1 MTEFSTHSFPIYY
14 NFSTPKKFGQS
25 FQLLD
30 KYGSFA
36 PLKRDFFVPMQRY
49 HIVLFFLVTILTAC
63 HPTSRDVKQVAQ
75 DALENACIQLD
86 SGNKAEAMRLF
97 KEAERYGLM
106 ANQTLTV
113 AHAQYHIAQ
122 CLGYYADKEEVVS
135 LLNAAAEGFGEDY
148 ADRAEALRE
157 LGDFYQFHKQFDSAA
172 YYLDQAMTYAYQSES
187 TEAKRDVLSAFH
199 TFYFNVEK
207 SAEYLNRFW
216 QASIQ
221 DGDDNLL
228 MYYYHDMGNIYSESG
243 DLDSADYYF
252 SRLEE
257 LVSQTE
263 PNEDSWFYYGVLSVF
278 AEERGDYETACKY
291 GCLYEEGSKL
301 REMEQQENNLALISH
316 KYDSEVMR
324 NELNRK
330 IIIKQRIIVI
340 VSLVATLV
348 LAALLVSQ
356 IRLARRRKR
365 EAEISAELFHFKQ
378 QNKDLAQK
386 HAEHE
391 QIQQD
396 YADRLS
402 EALMKEQ
409 RIMLLLDNYLNSNKK
424 ANLLKDLGTSVY
436 GEKDHWQAM
445 MEIVEQLYPDLME
458 TLQQKYPNLDEDER
472 KSYILSYFKLSRQE
486 EADYLGTT
494 VNMVDKL
501 RGRRRKKMEEG

>member
-1 MTEFSTHSFPIYY
+1 M
-14 NFSTPKKFGQS
+14 KKFN
-25 FQLLD
+25 
-30 KYGSFA
+30 
-36 PLKRDFFVPMQRY
+36 PLIVVVFV
-49 HIVLFFLVTILTAC
+49 VLSAC
-63 HPTSRDVKQVAQ
+63 HSSSRDVKQVAQ
-75 DALENACIQLD
+75 DALENARIQLD
-86 SGNKAEAMRLF
+86 SGNKTEAMKLF
-97 KEAERYGLM
+97 KEAEYYGLM
-106 ANQTLTV
+106 SNNTLTV

-135 LLNAAAEGFGEDY
+135 LLKAAAEGFGEEY
-148 ADRAEALRE
+148 ADRAETLRE
-157 LGDFYQFHKQFDSAA
+157 LGDFYQFHNQFDSAA
-172 YYLDQAMTYAYQSES
+172 YYLEQAMTFAERSRAA
-187 TEAKRDVLSAFH
+187 EAKRNVLSAFH
-199 TFYFNVEK
+199 TMYFNAGDYEK
-207 SAEYLNRFW
+207 SAEYLNQFW

-228 MYYYHDMGNIYSESG
+228 MYYYHDMGNIYSQSG
-243 DLDSADYYF
+243 DLDSADYYY

-257 LVSQTE
+257 LVSQAE
-263 PNEDSWFYYGVLSVF
+263 PNEDTWFYYGVLSDF

-301 REMEQQENNLALISH
+301 REIEQQENNLALISH

-365 EAEISAELFHFKQ
+365 EAEINAELFHFKQ
-378 QNKDLAQK
+378 QNKDLTQK

-391 QIQQD
+391 QIQQN

-402 EALMKEQ
+402 DALMKEQ

-424 ANLLKDLGTSVY
+424 ANLLKDLEATVY
-436 GEKDHWQAM
+436 GDKDHWEAM
-445 MEIVEQLYPDLME
+445 LAVVDQLYPDLME
-458 TLQQKYPNLDEDER
+458 TLQQKYPNLDEDEQ

-486 EADYLGTT
+486 EADYLDTT
-494 VNMVDKL
+494 VNMIDKL

>member
-1 MTEFSTHSFPIYY
+1 MKLHH
-14 NFSTPKKFGQS
+14 
-25 FQLLD
+25 L
-30 KYGSFA
+30 
-36 PLKRDFFVPMQRY
+36 
-49 HIVLFFLVTILTAC
+49 VLSFLVTMLAAC
-63 HPTSRDVKQVAQ
+63 HPTSRDVKQIAQ
-75 DALENACIQLD
+75 DALENARIQLD
-86 SGNKAEAMRLF
+86 SGNKVEAMRLF
-97 KEAERYGLM
+97 KEAEHYGLM

-113 AHAQYHIAQ
+113 AHARYHIAQ

-135 LLNAAAEGFGEDY
+135 LLKTAAEGFGEDY

-157 LGDFYQFHKQFDSAA
+157 LGDFYQYHGQFDSSA
-172 YYLDQAMTYAYQSES
+172 YYLDQALKYAEQSGS
-187 TEAKRDVLSAFH
+187 LEAKRDCLSAFH
-199 TFYFNVEK
+199 VMCFNAGDYEK
-207 SAEYLNRFW
+207 SANYLSQFW
-216 QASIQ
+216 QASIA
-221 DGDDNLL
+221 DADDNLL
-228 MYYYHDMGNIYSESG
+228 MYYYHDMGNIFYESG
-243 DLDSADYYF
+243 NLDSAEYYY

-263 PNEDSWFYYGVLSVF
+263 PNADTWFYYGVLSDY
-278 AEERGDYETACKY
+278 AEELGDYETACKY
-291 GCLYEEGSKL
+291 SCLYEEGNNLK
-301 REMEQQENNLALISH
+301 EIEQQENNLALISH
-316 KYDSEVMR
+316 KYDSEVMQ
-324 NELNRK
+324 NELNRN

-424 ANLLKDLGTSVY
+424 ANLLNDLETSVFDN
-436 GEKDHWQAM
+436 KDHWEAM
-445 MEIVEQLYPDLME
+445 LEVVDQLYPELAE

>member
-1 MTEFSTHSFPIYY
+1 MII
-14 NFSTPKKFGQS
+14 
-25 FQLLD
+25 
-30 KYGSFA
+30 
-36 PLKRDFFVPMQRY
+36 FVPMKL
-49 HIVLFFLVTILTAC
+49 HHLVLSFLVTMLAAC
-63 HPTSRDVKQVAQ
+63 HPSSRDVKQVAQ
-75 DALENACIQLD
+75 DALENARIQFD
-86 SGNKAEAMRLF
+86 SGNKVEAMRLF
-97 KEAERYGLM
+97 KEAEHYGIM
-106 ANQTLTV
+106 ANQTLMV
-113 AHAQYHIAQ
+113 AHARYHIAQ

-135 LLNAAAEGFGEDY
+135 LLKAAAEGFGEDY

-157 LGDFYQFHKQFDSAA
+157 LGDFYQYHGQFDSTA
-172 YYLDQAMTYAYQSES
+172 YYLDQALKYAEQSGS
-187 TEAKRDVLSAFH
+187 LEAKRDCLSAFH
-199 TFYFNVEK
+199 VMYFNAGDYEK
-207 SAEYLNRFW
+207 SANYLSQFW
-216 QASIQ
+216 QASIA
-221 DGDDNLL
+221 DADDNLL
-228 MYYYHDMGNIYSESG
+228 MYYYHDMGNIFYESG
-243 DLDSADYYF
+243 NLDSANYYY

-257 LVSQTE
+257 LVTQTE
-263 PNEDSWFYYGVLSVF
+263 PNEDTWFYYGVLSDF
-278 AEERGDYETACKY
+278 AEELGDYETACKY
-291 GCLYEEGSKL
+291 GCLYEEGNNLK
-301 REMEQQENNLALISH
+301 EIEQQENNLALISH
-316 KYDSEVMR
+316 KYDSEVMQ

-365 EAEISAELFHFKQ
+365 EAEINAVLFHFKQ

-424 ANLLKDLGTSVY
+424 ANLLKDLETSVY
-436 GEKDHWQAM
+436 DDKDHWEAM
-445 MEIVEQLYPDLME
+445 LEVVDQLYPELVE
-458 TLQQKYPNLDEDER
+458 TLQQKYPDLDEDER

>member
-1 MTEFSTHSFPIYY
+1 MKLHH
-14 NFSTPKKFGQS
+14 
-25 FQLLD
+25 L
-30 KYGSFA
+30 
-36 PLKRDFFVPMQRY
+36 
-49 HIVLFFLVTILTAC
+49 VLSFLVTMLAAC

-75 DALENACIQLD
+75 DALENARIQLD
-86 SGNKAEAMRLF
+86 SGNKVEAMRLF
-97 KEAERYGLM
+97 KEAEHYGIM
-106 ANQTLTV
+106 ANQTLMV
-113 AHAQYHIAQ
+113 AHARYHIAQ

-135 LLNAAAEGFGEDY
+135 LLKAAAEGFGEDY

-157 LGDFYQFHKQFDSAA
+157 LGDFYQYHGQFDSSA
-172 YYLDQAMTYAYQSES
+172 YYLDQALEYAEQSGAL
-187 TEAKRDVLSAFH
+187 EAKRDCLSAFH
-199 TFYFNVEK
+199 VMYFNAGDYEK
-207 SAEYLNRFW
+207 SANYLSQFW
-216 QASIQ
+216 KASIA
-221 DGDDNLL
+221 DADDNLL
-228 MYYYHDMGNIYSESG
+228 MYYYHDMGNIFYESG
-243 DLDSADYYF
+243 NLDSADYYY

-263 PNEDSWFYYGVLSVF
+263 PNADTWFYYGVLSDY
-278 AEERGDYETACKY
+278 AEELGDYETACKY
-291 GCLYEEGSKL
+291 GCLYEEGNNLK
-301 REMEQQENNLALISH
+301 EIEQQENNLALISH
-316 KYDSEVMR
+316 KYDSEVMQ

-365 EAEISAELFHFKQ
+365 EAEINAELFHFKQ

-424 ANLLKDLGTSVY
+424 ANLLKDLETSVY
-436 GEKDHWQAM
+436 DDKDHWEAM
-445 MEIVEQLYPDLME
+445 LEVIDQLYPDLTA
-458 TLQQKYPNLDEDER
+458 TLQQKYPDLDEDEK

-494 VNMVDKL
+494 VNMIDKL

>member
-1 MTEFSTHSFPIYY
+1 MKYLCHTISKHDTMRTNSISLCSCKTQY
-14 NFSTPKKFGQS
+14 NIKKAWILA
-25 FQLLD
+25 LLT
-30 KYGSFA
+30 GLMVA
-36 PLKRDFFVPMQRY
+36 
-49 HIVLFFLVTILTAC
+49 AC
-63 HPTSRDVKQVAQ
+63 HPKPHNVRQAGR
-75 DALENACIQLD
+75 DALESARIQLD
-86 SGNKAEAMRLF
+86 SGNKAEALQLF
-97 KEAERYGLM
+97 KDAEHYSLL
-106 ANQTLTV
+106 ANDTLTV
-113 AHAQYHIAQ
+113 AYARYNIAR
-122 CLGYYADKEEVVS
+122 CLGYYADKQETVS
-135 LLNAAAEGFGEDY
+135 LLRSAAEGFSDDY
-148 ADRAEALRE
+148 ANRAEALRE
-157 LGDFYQFHKQFDSAA
+157 LGDFYQIHSQFDSAE
-172 YYLDQAMTYAYQSES
+172 YYLEQAIVYAEQSGS
-187 TEAKRDVLSAFH
+187 TKAKRDVLSAFH
-199 TFYFNVEK
+199 TMYFNAGDYEK
-207 SAEYLNRFW
+207 SADYLSQFW
-216 QASIQ
+216 QTSIT
-221 DGDDNLL
+221 DADDNLL
-228 MYYYHDMGNIYSESG
+228 MYYYHDMGNIYYACG
-243 DLDSADYYF
+243 YLDSADYYYG
-252 SRLEE
+252 RLEE
-257 LVSQTE
+257 LVTHAD
-263 PNEDSWFYYGVLSVF
+263 PNEDTWFYYGVLSDY
-278 AEERGDYETACKY
+278 AEECGDYETACKY
-291 GCLYEEGSKL
+291 GCLYEEGNNL
-301 REMEQQENNLALISH
+301 REIEQQENNLALISH

-365 EAEISAELFHFKQ
+365 EAEINAELFHFKQ

-424 ANLLKDLGTSVY
+424 ANLLKDLETSVY
-436 GEKDHWQAM
+436 DDKDHWEAM
-445 MEIVEQLYPDLME
+445 LEVIDQLYPDLTA
-458 TLQQKYPNLDEDER
+458 TLQQKYPDLDEDEK

>member
-1 MTEFSTHSFPIYY
+1 MKLQH
-14 NFSTPKKFGQS
+14 
-25 FQLLD
+25 L
-30 KYGSFA
+30 
-36 PLKRDFFVPMQRY
+36 
-49 HIVLFFLVTILTAC
+49 VLSFLVTMLAAC
-63 HPTSRDVKQVAQ
+63 HPTSREVKQVAQ
-75 DALENACIQLD
+75 DALENARIQLD
-86 SGNKAEAMRLF
+86 SGNKVEAMRLF
-97 KEAERYGLM
+97 KEAEHYGLM

-113 AHAQYHIAQ
+113 AHARYRIAQ
-122 CLGYYADKEEVVS
+122 CLGYYADKEEVV
-135 LLNAAAEGFGEDY
+135 LLLKAAAEGFGEDY

-157 LGDFYQFHKQFDSAA
+157 LGDFYQYHGQFDSSA
-172 YYLDQAMTYAYQSES
+172 YYLDQALEYAEQSGA
-187 TEAKRDVLSAFH
+187 TEAKRDCLSAFH
-199 TFYFNVEK
+199 AMYFNAGDYEK
-207 SAEYLNRFW
+207 SANYLSQFW
-216 QASIQ
+216 QASIE
-221 DGDDNLL
+221 DADDNLL
-228 MYYYHDMGNIYSESG
+228 MYYYHDMGNIFYESG
-243 DLDSADYYF
+243 NLDSADYYY

-263 PNEDSWFYYGVLSVF
+263 PNADTWFYYGVLSDY
-278 AEERGDYETACKY
+278 AEELGDYETACKY
-291 GCLYEEGSKL
+291 GCLYEEGNNLK
-301 REMEQQENNLALISH
+301 EIEQQENNLALISH
-316 KYDSEVMR
+316 KYDSEVMQ

-365 EAEISAELFHFKQ
+365 EAEINAELFHFKQ

-424 ANLLKDLGTSVY
+424 ANLLKDLETSVY
-436 GEKDHWQAM
+436 DDKDHWEAM
-445 MEIVEQLYPDLME
+445 LEVVDQLYPELVE
-458 TLQQKYPNLDEDER
+458 TLQQKYPDLDEDER

-494 VNMVDKL
+494 VNMVDKI

>member
-1 MTEFSTHSFPIYY
+1 MKLQH
-14 NFSTPKKFGQS
+14 
-25 FQLLD
+25 L
-30 KYGSFA
+30 
-36 PLKRDFFVPMQRY
+36 
-49 HIVLFFLVTILTAC
+49 VLFFLVTMLAAC

-75 DALENACIQLD
+75 DALENARIQLD
-86 SGNKAEAMRLF
+86 SGNKVEAMRLF

-113 AHAQYHIAQ
+113 AHARYHIAQ
-122 CLGYYADKEEVVS
+122 CLGYYADKEEVIS
-135 LLNAAAEGFGEDY
+135 LLKAAAEGFGNDFS
-148 ADRAEALRE
+148 DRSEALRE
-157 LGDFYQFHKQFDSAA
+157 LGDFYQYHGQFDSSA
-172 YYLDQAMTYAYQSES
+172 YYLDQALEYAEQSGAL
-187 TEAKRDVLSAFH
+187 EAKRDCLSAFH
-199 TFYFNVEK
+199 VMYFNAGDYEK
-207 SAEYLNRFW
+207 SANYLSQFW
-216 QASIQ
+216 QASIA
-221 DGDDNLL
+221 DADDNLL
-228 MYYYHDMGNIYSESG
+228 MYYYHDMGNIFYESG
-243 DLDSADYYF
+243 NLDSADYYY

-263 PNEDSWFYYGVLSVF
+263 PNADTWFYYGVLSDY
-278 AEERGDYETACKY
+278 AEELGDYETACKY
-291 GCLYEEGSKL
+291 GCLYEEGNNLK
-301 REMEQQENNLALISH
+301 EIEQQENNLALISH
-316 KYDSEVMR
+316 KYDSEVMQ

-365 EAEISAELFHFKQ
+365 EAEINAELFHFKQ

-424 ANLLKDLGTSVY
+424 ANLLNDLETLVY
-436 GEKDHWQAM
+436 DDKDHWEAM
-445 MEIVEQLYPDLME
+445 LEVIDQLYPDLTA
-458 TLQQKYPNLDEDER
+458 TLQQKYPDLDEDEK

-494 VNMVDKL
+494 VNMIDKL

>member
-1 MTEFSTHSFPIYY
+1 MRTNSISLCSCKTQY
-14 NFSTPKKFGQS
+14 NTKKAWFLA
-25 FQLLD
+25 LLM
-30 KYGSFA
+30 S
-36 PLKRDFFVPMQRY
+36 
-49 HIVLFFLVTILTAC
+49 FLVVAC
-63 HPTSRDVKQVAQ
+63 HPKPRDVRQAGHN
-75 DALENACIQLD
+75 ALENACIQLD
-86 SGNKAEAMRLF
+86 SGYKAEAMQLF
-97 KEAERYGLM
+97 KDAEHYGLL
-106 ANQTLTV
+106 ANDNMTV
-113 AHAQYHIAQ
+113 AHARYNIAK
-122 CLGYYADKEEVVS
+122 CLGYYADKEEIVS
-135 LLNAAAEGFGEDY
+135 LLKSAAEGFGDNY
-148 ADRAEALRE
+148 ANRSEALRE

-172 YYLDQAMTYAYQSES
+172 YYLDQAMTYADQSGS

-199 TFYFNVEK
+199 TMYFNIGDYEK
-207 SAEYLNRFW
+207 SAEYLNQFW
-216 QASIQ
+216 QSSISE
-221 DGDDNLL
+221 GDDNLL
-228 MYYYHDMGNIYSESG
+228 MYYYHDMGNIYLESG
-243 DLDSADYYF
+243 DLDSADYYY

-263 PNEDSWFYYGVLSVF
+263 PNEDTWFYYGVLSDF

-301 REMEQQENNLALISH
+301 REIEQQENNLALISH
-316 KYDSEVMR
+316 KYDSEVMQ
-324 NELNRK
+324 NELSRK

-365 EAEISAELFHFKQ
+365 EAEINAELFHFKQ

-386 HAEHE
+386 HVEHE

-402 EALMKEQ
+402 DALMKEQ

-424 ANLLKDLGTSVY
+424 SNLLKDLEASVY
-436 GEKDHWQAM
+436 GDKDHWEAM
-445 MEIVEQLYPDLME
+445 LEVVDQLYPDLMK
-458 TLQQKYPNLDEDER
+458 TLQQKYPDLDEDER

>member
-1 MTEFSTHSFPIYY
+1 MKLPH
-14 NFSTPKKFGQS
+14 
-25 FQLLD
+25 L
-30 KYGSFA
+30 
-36 PLKRDFFVPMQRY
+36 
-49 HIVLFFLVTILTAC
+49 VLSFLVTMLAAC

-75 DALENACIQLD
+75 DALENARIQFD
-86 SGNKAEAMRLF
+86 SGNKVEAMRLF
-97 KEAERYGLM
+97 KEAEHYGIM
-106 ANQTLTV
+106 ANQTLMV
-113 AHAQYHIAQ
+113 AHARYHIAQ

-135 LLNAAAEGFGEDY
+135 LLKAAAEGFGEDY

-157 LGDFYQFHKQFDSAA
+157 LGDFYQYHGQFDSSA
-172 YYLDQAMTYAYQSES
+172 YYLDQALAYAEQSGS
-187 TEAKRDVLSAFH
+187 LEAKRDCLSAFH
-199 TFYFNVEK
+199 VMYFNAGDYEK
-207 SAEYLNRFW
+207 SANYLSQFW
-216 QASIQ
+216 QTSIA
-221 DGDDNLL
+221 DADDNLL
-228 MYYYHDMGNIYSESG
+228 MYYYHDMGNIFYESG
-243 DLDSADYYF
+243 NLDSADYYY

-257 LVSQTE
+257 LVTQTE
-263 PNEDSWFYYGVLSVF
+263 PNADTWFYYGVLSDY
-278 AEERGDYETACKY
+278 AEELGDYETACKY
-291 GCLYEEGSKL
+291 GCLYEEGNNLK
-301 REMEQQENNLALISH
+301 EIEQQENNLALISH
-316 KYDSEVMR
+316 KYDSEVMQ

-340 VSLVATLV
+340 VSLIATLV

-365 EAEISAELFHFKQ
+365 EAEINAELFHFKQ

-386 HAEHE
+386 HVEHE

-424 ANLLKDLGTSVY
+424 ANLLKDLETSVY
-436 GEKDHWQAM
+436 DDKDHWEAM
-445 MEIVEQLYPDLME
+445 LEVIDQLYPDLTA
-458 TLQQKYPNLDEDER
+458 TLQQKYPDLDEDEK

-494 VNMVDKL
+494 VNMIDKL

>member
-1 MTEFSTHSFPIYY
+1 MKLHH
-14 NFSTPKKFGQS
+14 
-25 FQLLD
+25 L
-30 KYGSFA
+30 
-36 PLKRDFFVPMQRY
+36 
-49 HIVLFFLVTILTAC
+49 VLSFLVTMLAAC

-75 DALENACIQLD
+75 DALENARIQFD
-86 SGNKAEAMRLF
+86 SGNKVEAMRLF
-97 KEAERYGLM
+97 KEAEHYGIM
-106 ANQTLTV
+106 ANQTLMV
-113 AHAQYHIAQ
+113 AHARYHIAQ

-135 LLNAAAEGFGEDY
+135 LLKAAAEGFGEDY

-157 LGDFYQFHKQFDSAA
+157 LGDFYQYHGQFDSSA
-172 YYLDQAMTYAYQSES
+172 YYLDQALKYAEQSGS
-187 TEAKRDVLSAFH
+187 LEAKRDCLSAFH
-199 TFYFNVEK
+199 VMYFNAEDYEK
-207 SAEYLNRFW
+207 SANYLSQFW
-216 QASIQ
+216 QASIE
-221 DGDDNLL
+221 DADDNLL
-228 MYYYHDMGNIYSESG
+228 MYYYHDMGNIFYESG
-243 DLDSADYYF
+243 NLDSANYYY

-263 PNEDSWFYYGVLSVF
+263 PNADTWFYYGVLSDY
-278 AEERGDYETACKY
+278 AEELGDYETACKY
-291 GCLYEEGSKL
+291 GCLYEEGNNLK
-301 REMEQQENNLALISH
+301 EIEQQENNLALISH
-316 KYDSEVMR
+316 KYDSEVMQ
-324 NELNRK
+324 NELNRN

-424 ANLLKDLGTSVY
+424 ANLLKDLETSVFDN
-436 GEKDHWQAM
+436 KDHWEAM
-445 MEIVEQLYPDLME
+445 LEVVDQLYPELAE

>member
-1 MTEFSTHSFPIYY
+1 MII
-14 NFSTPKKFGQS
+14 
-25 FQLLD
+25 
-30 KYGSFA
+30 
-36 PLKRDFFVPMQRY
+36 FVPMKL
-49 HIVLFFLVTILTAC
+49 HHLVLSFLVTMLAAC
-63 HPTSRDVKQVAQ
+63 HPSSRDVKQVAQ
-75 DALENACIQLD
+75 DALENARIQFD
-86 SGNKAEAMRLF
+86 SGNKVEAMRLF
-97 KEAERYGLM
+97 KEAEHYGIM
-106 ANQTLTV
+106 ANQTLMV
-113 AHAQYHIAQ
+113 AHARYHIAQ

-135 LLNAAAEGFGEDY
+135 LLKAAAEGFGEDY

-157 LGDFYQFHKQFDSAA
+157 LGDFYQYHGQFDSSA
-172 YYLDQAMTYAYQSES
+172 YYLDQALKYAEQSGS
-187 TEAKRDVLSAFH
+187 LGAKRDCLSAFH
-199 TFYFNVEK
+199 VMYFNAGDYEK
-207 SAEYLNRFW
+207 SANYLSQFW
-216 QASIQ
+216 QASIE
-221 DGDDNLL
+221 DADDNLL
-228 MYYYHDMGNIYSESG
+228 MYYYHDMGNIFYESG
-243 DLDSADYYF
+243 NLDSANYYY

-257 LVSQTE
+257 LVTQTE
-263 PNEDSWFYYGVLSVF
+263 PNEDTWFYYGVLSDF
-278 AEERGDYETACKY
+278 AEELGDYETACKY
-291 GCLYEEGSKL
+291 GCLYEEGNNLK
-301 REMEQQENNLALISH
+301 EIEQQKNNLALISH
-316 KYDSEVMR
+316 KYDSKVMQ
-324 NELNRK
+324 NELNRR
-330 IIIKQRIIVI
+330 IIIKQRVIVI

-365 EAEISAELFHFKQ
+365 EAEINAVLFHFKQ

-424 ANLLKDLGTSVY
+424 ANLLKDLEASVY
-436 GEKDHWQAM
+436 DDKDHWEAM
-445 MEIVEQLYPDLME
+445 LEVVDQLYPELVE